1 MADSKNEIIY
11 IATELKALRKRM
23 DDIEK
28 SFGVHLWG
36 ISDIF
41 VGDAFVL
48 AKEFNLGPEICDI
61 DSTYGHTKRVS
72 VWIEGIE
79 FISVYTKEEYE
90 ECYKKYTEV
99 ENNV

>member
-1 MADSKNEIIY
+1 MADLKNEIIS
-11 IATELKALRKRM
+11 IATEIRVLREHM

-28 SFGVHLWG
+28 ECGVHLWG

-41 VGDAFVL
+41 VKDALAL
-48 AKEFNLGPEICDI
+48 AKAFDLDPEITDI
-61 DSTYGHTKRVS
+61 DSTYGHTKRAS
-72 VWIEGIE
+72 VKIAGIE

-90 ECYKKYTEV
+90 ECYNKYTEV

>member
-1 MADSKNEIIY
+1 MADLKNEIIS
-11 IATELKALRKRM
+11 IAAELKALRIRM

-28 SFGVHLWG
+28 EYGVHLWG

-41 VGDAFVL
+41 VKDAFIL
-48 AKEFNLGPEICDI
+48 AKEFNLDPEICDI

-90 ECYKKYTEV
+90 EYYKRYTEV

>member
-1 MADSKNEIIY
+1 MADLKNEIIS
-11 IATELKALRKRM
+11 IAAELKALRIRM
-23 DDIEK
+23 NDIEK
-28 SFGVHLWG
+28 ECGVHLWG

-41 VGDAFVL
+41 VKDVFVL
-48 AKEFNLGPEICDI
+48 AKEFNLDPEICDI

-90 ECYKKYTEV
+90 EYYKKYTEV